1 MPYLS
6 RLLTVTV
13 RGLPAATVSG
23 PIGASVTA
31 TGASGKKTT
40 ASEAESIVKGS
51 AGPSKIR
58 VCVPAIVDD
67 RTVEIMPV
75 LSAVVFVIVELSPS
89 NVPVVVVSVM
99 VVDGTMLPKV
109 SVTVI
114 TRVVVF
120 PTIGEIGLA
129 TT

>member
-1 MPYLS
+1 
-6 RLLTVTV
+6 
-13 RGLPAATVSG
+13 
-23 PIGASVTA
+23 
-31 TGASGKKTT
+31 
-40 ASEAESIVKGS
+40 
-51 AGPSKIR
+51 
-58 VCVPAIVDD
+58 
-67 RTVEIMPV
+67 MPV